1 MKQVKIGIIGVGN
14 MGSAH
19 LNNIL
24 SGKCPELQVSAV
36 ADIDPARL
44 QWVKEKAGEAIALF
58 SDAEAMLDSGL
69 VEAAIVAV
77 PHYDHPRY
85 AIACMERGIHVMVE
99 KPAGVYTKQVRE
111 MNEAARKSH
120 VKFGMMFNQRT
131 DPVYRKMRELVQS
144 GDLGAIR
151 RTNWIITDWYRPQ
164 AYYNSGAWRAT

>member
-36 ADIDPARL
+36 ADINPARL
-44 QWVKEKAGEAIALF
+44 QWVKETTGEASALF

-77 PHYDHPRY
+77 PHYDHP
-85 AIACMERGIHVMVE
+85 AT
-99 KPAGVYTKQVRE
+99 PL
-111 MNEAARKSH
+111 
-120 VKFGMMFNQRT
+120 
-131 DPVYRKMRELVQS
+131 P
-144 GDLGAIR
+144 
-151 RTNWIITDWYRPQ
+151 
-164 AYYNSGAWRAT
+164 AWREGSTSWWKSPRACTPSRCGR

>member
-36 ADIDPARL
+36 ADINPARL
-44 QWVKEKAGEAIALF
+44 QWVKETTGEAIALF

-99 KPAGVYTKQVRE
+99 KPAGVLRQ
-111 MNEAARKSH
+111 AA
-120 VKFGMMFNQRT
+120 
-131 DPVYRKMRELVQS
+131 L
-144 GDLGAIR
+144 
-151 RTNWIITDWYRPQ
+151 
-164 AYYNSGAWRAT
+164 